1 MQNSQA
7 VPIADSRASVWEA
20 NGSAQTSQANSLSP
34 SNDATQAYL
43 RDIGRTPLLNAKQE
57 IELAQ
62 RIRSGDTQARR
73 KMIESNLRLVVNVAR
88 RYLNRGLP
96 LLDMVE
102 EGNLGLM
109 HAVGK
114 FDPDKGFRFST
125 YATWWIRQSIER
137 GLMNQ
142 VRTIRL
148 PVHIVKELNSCKRS
162 AGDIRQSC
170 HREAT
175 IPEIAERTGKRAEHI
190 EYLMGLQETTTIA
203 DSSVG
208 EGGNQSRTGNGGALE
223 RIERAEKSGVLERM
237 PAENLPVPHQAIP
250 QNEMVQQLR
259 GWLQELPEKHR
270 AVLQRRFGLLGYEP
284 DTLENVGKAVGL
296 TRERVRQIQIEG
308 LKQLRAILGREGLC
322 QDTLFGVDGAQNLS
336 AG

>member
-1 MQNSQA
+1 MRSSHSMPVEDSQA
-7 VPIADSRASVWEA
+7 TAWEA
-20 NGSAQTSQANSLSP
+20 NGTGHFTPPLTTAP
-34 SNDATQAYL
+34 SGDATQAYL

-57 IELAQ
+57 VELAQ
-62 RIRSGDTQARR
+62 RIRAGDEEARR
-73 KMIESNLRLVVNVAR
+73 RMIESNLRLVVNVAR

-96 LLDMVE
+96 LLDMIE

-114 FDPDKGFRFST
+114 YDPDRGFRFST

-148 PVHIVKELNSCKRS
+148 PVHIVKELNSCRRS

-170 HREAT
+170 HREAKIT
-175 IPEIAERTGKRAEHI
+175 EIAQQTGKRAEHV
-190 EYLMGLQETTTIA
+190 EYLMGLQETTAIA
-203 DSSVG
+203 DSPVAEGQSQTR
-208 EGGNQSRTGNGGALE
+208 GGNANGLA
-223 RIERAEKSGVLERM
+223 RIERAGQSGVLEYM
-237 PAENLPVPHQAIP
+237 PAENLPVPHEAIP
-250 QNEMVQQLR
+250 QNEMALR
-259 GWLQELPEKHR
+259 LRSWLQELPEKHR
-270 AVLQRRFGLLGYEP
+270 SVLLRRFGLLGHEP

-308 LKQLRAILGREGLC
+308 LKQLRAILGREGLG
-322 QDTLFGVDGAQNLS
+322 QDALFGAEPYPGLPES
-336 AG
+336 